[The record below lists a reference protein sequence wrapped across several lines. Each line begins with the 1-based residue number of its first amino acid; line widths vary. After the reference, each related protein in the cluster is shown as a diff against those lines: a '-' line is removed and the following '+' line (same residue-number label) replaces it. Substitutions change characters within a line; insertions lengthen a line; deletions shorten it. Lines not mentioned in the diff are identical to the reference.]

1 MYLEPGF
8 SVFWQAFLAIHGPSF
23 GWFKRY
29 FALFSAIGT
38 GDLCHFTWAG
48 VSGTAT
54 AKIG

>member
-1 MYLEPGF
+1 MKLEPGLA
-8 SVFWQAFLAIHGPSF
+8 VLWQAFLAIHWATF
-23 GWFKRY
+23 GWLKRY
-29 FALFSAIGT
+29 FALFSTIGT